1 MMKNVTNKMMEFE
14 GKTLEDATHSAS
26 DYFGV
31 EESFLDIQ
39 VLSKASTGI
48 FGLGVKKCRIL
59 ATLKPEKL
67 SEIEINDNK
76 SKQPGADQPEVL
88 PQAATIQN
96 NETENRKEKEI
107 AYDKIVKTEKA
118 KQDDFSLTNDNIPDE
133 KGMEEELVDL
143 VEDYD
148 EDAGLEQLS
157 EEEIVDYITQ
167 MKGYVDKILEL
178 AGLDVVA
185 AIKHDEKG
193 GFIDISGNDIHLVIG
208 RDGSNLDAIYY
219 LINRIVRN
227 KSRKNLTIRVDA
239 DGYNRK
245 HEMRLIEN
253 AERLA
258 QRAKQTG
265 KNMILSPLSP
275 RDRRFIHMHLKI
287 VGGVRTTSIGEG
299 IYKKIMIVPHKPKK
313 KPDGKQ
319 NERERGFRQ
328 PSDNQNRPTF
338 PIDNRDS
345 NDQRPQRSPRYNRP
359 S

>member
-1 MMKNVTNKMMEFE
+1 MTNISNKIMEFE
-14 GKTLEDATHSAS
+14 GKTLEDATHSAC

-31 EESFLDIQ
+31 EENFLDIQ
-39 VLSKASTGI
+39 VLSKATTGI
-48 FGLGVKKCRIL
+48 FGLGGKKCRIL
-59 ATLKPEKL
+59 VTLRPEKI
-67 SEIEINDNK
+67 SESTIKENK
-76 SKQPGADQPEVL
+76 SIKYEEEQKEVL
-88 PQAATIQN
+88 IQAVPEESN
-96 NETENRKEKEI
+96 KGKKNL
-107 AYDKIVKTEKA
+107 YDKKISEDLPGEKDSISYE
-118 KQDDFSLTNDNIPDE
+118 KDIKVDLTDFSEDE
-133 KGMEEELVDL
+133 YEE
-143 VEDYD
+143 D
-148 EDAGLEQLS
+148 ETGLDQLS

-167 MKGYVDKILEL
+167 MKAYVDKILDL
-178 AGLDVVA
+178 AGLDVVT

-275 RDRRFIHMHLKI
+275 RDRRLIHMHLKI

-313 KPDGKQ
+313 RPDGKQ

-328 PSDNQNRPTF
+328 PRDNQNRQVF
-338 PIDNRDS
+338 PRDDRDN
-345 NDQRPQRSPRYNRP
+345 NDQRPQRSPRYNKRP